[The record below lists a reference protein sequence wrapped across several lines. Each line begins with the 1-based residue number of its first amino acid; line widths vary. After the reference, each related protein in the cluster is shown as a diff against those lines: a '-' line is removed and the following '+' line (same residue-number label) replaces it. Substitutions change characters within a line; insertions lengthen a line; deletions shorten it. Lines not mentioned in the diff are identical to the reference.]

1 LTIETAD
8 ALGMLTSLGGWRLP
22 PREPR
27 GLNHGSLIVAT
38 YKRPEEIK
46 SLITALSTM
55 RDVPAEVVVVDG
67 SPSDD
72 TARGLLEIAQN
83 LQISFELIYVR
94 SPKGLTRQ
102 RNVGV
107 DISSRPIL
115 FFLDDDAIP
124 EENYFKV
131 LASVFLDDIAG
142 EIGAAGACIVNEVN
156 KPISRR
162 WRIRRAI
169 GLIPRSEPLV
179 YNHAGTSA
187 PMGLLKPFTGS
198 REVDIFP
205 GGACAIRREVFQS
218 LRFSEFFAGYSW
230 GEDLE
235 MSLRIRRRWRVLC
248 CGDAHVFHR
257 GLESVGGRPAAF
269 TKGQMEIRNRYFIW
283 KRYSSEATFLDRF
296 RFYLDL
302 LFIFAMDIAW
312 FLSRPWQYQHASH
325 ALGVVSGACGCILSP
340 PKWEE
345 PAARPRYRLVEA
357 RDPQSWPDYVAQ
369 AG

>member
-1 LTIETAD
+1 NGTTSRRLTHKRKPALTIETAD

-115 FFLDDDAIP
+115 FFLDDDA
-124 EENYFKV
+124 
-131 LASVFLDDIAG
+131 
-142 EIGAAGACIVNEVN
+142 
-156 KPISRR
+156 
-162 WRIRRAI
+162 
-169 GLIPRSEPLV
+169 
-179 YNHAGTSA
+179 
-187 PMGLLKPFTGS
+187 
-198 REVDIFP
+198 
-205 GGACAIRREVFQS
+205 
-218 LRFSEFFAGYSW
+218 
-230 GEDLE
+230 
-235 MSLRIRRRWRVLC
+235 
-248 CGDAHVFHR
+248 
-257 GLESVGGRPAAF
+257 
-269 TKGQMEIRNRYFIW
+269 
-283 KRYSSEATFLDRF
+283 
-296 RFYLDL
+296 
-302 LFIFAMDIAW
+302 
-312 FLSRPWQYQHASH
+312 
-325 ALGVVSGACGCILSP
+325 
-340 PKWEE
+340 
-345 PAARPRYRLVEA
+345 
-357 RDPQSWPDYVAQ
+357 
-369 AG
+369 